1 MSKIEHSKEA
11 QEKID
16 SIAILQAK
24 PLLSKKE
31 YRELYGVSVPT
42 IDRLLKAGQI
52 RYIKIGVSVRII
64 NPIAGDQ

>member
-1 MSKIEHSKEA
+1 MSKVEHSKDA
-11 QEKID
+11 QSKID
-16 SIAILQAK
+16 RMAILQSK

-52 RYIKIGVSVRII
+52 QYRKIGASVRIA
-64 NPIAGDQ
+64 NELAQ

>member
-11 QEKID
+11 QAKID
-16 SIAILQAK
+16 RMAILQAK

-52 RYIKIGVSVRII
+52 QYQKIGVSVRIA
-64 NPIAGDQ
+64 NELSR